1 MEELDLIIESIKPEQ
16 YLEFYKDLP
25 LPSSAVRHDIKGY
38 IEVIGNDEYQKKILT
53 SLVKNKLHIC
63 GAVNNKIE
71 FFVDLNNGSIVKY
84 LREHINTDGITI
96 DVKGM
101 TSKVIKVSISYSNE
115 RDIQVINQIIDNYY
129 LANVPK
135 SNEESDGYI
144 MNLYQQSPKENLQR
158 LKELNKNELVYLKE
172 KHLQES
178 VLPFNEQSDLE
189 MNNTFNNEASIRDIY
204 NTDKKFGGIPL
215 DKLNNEQKMIMCN
228 NYFRKIT
235 KNRLNEFVSKLKESF
250 GVDFNVVYSTQ
261 CEYGQDNYGISGNL
275 RPEEEG
281 KNEMLVSMY
290 PNINYCSLNGDKAII
305 NEDLIGQI
313 MITILHEHE
322 HLLQRNKMI
331 NSALQIAIESF
342 ENKFPSGSS
351 SYYEHYKNDP
361 AEIDANISS
370 FDRLIEMS
378 KSFNINNP
386 ENIIL
391 KRVDNVSNNAEDLMN
406 FYEKNKFNNYPD
418 VKLYLLK
425 QLENSIISC
434 TDLENANKTI

>member
-1 MEELDLIIESIKPEQ
+1 
-16 YLEFYKDLP
+16 
-25 LPSSAVRHDIKGY
+25 
-38 IEVIGNDEYQKKILT
+38 
-53 SLVKNKLHIC
+53 
-63 GAVNNKIE
+63 
-71 FFVDLNNGSIVKY
+71 
-84 LREHINTDGITI
+84 
-96 DVKGM
+96 
-101 TSKVIKVSISYSNE
+101 
-115 RDIQVINQIIDNYY
+115 
-129 LANVPK
+129 
-135 SNEESDGYI
+135 
-144 MNLYQQSPKENLQR
+144 MNLYQQSPKEILDR

-189 MNNTFNNEASIRDIY
+189 MNNAFNNEIYIRDIY
-204 NTDKKFGGIPL
+204 NIDKKFGGIPL

-250 GVDFNVVYSTQ
+250 GVDFKVVYSTQ
-261 CEYGQDNYGISGNL
+261 REYGLDNYGISGNL
-275 RPEEEG
+275 RPEEG
-281 KNEMLVSMY
+281 SNNEMSVSMY

-342 ENKFPSGSS
+342 ENKFPSGSL
-351 SYYEHYKNDP
+351 SYFEHYKNDP

-391 KRVDNVSNNAEDLMN
+391 KRVDSVSNNAEDSMN
-406 FYEKNKFNNYPD
+406 FYEKNKFNNYSD

-434 TDLENANKTI
+434 TNLENANKTM